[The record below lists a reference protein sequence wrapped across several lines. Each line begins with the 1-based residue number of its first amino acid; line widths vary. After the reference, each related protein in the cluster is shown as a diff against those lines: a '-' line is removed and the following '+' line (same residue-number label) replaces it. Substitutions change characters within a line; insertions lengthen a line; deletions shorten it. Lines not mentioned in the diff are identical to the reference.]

1 MPLPTRSACSAL
13 ASPGGQ
19 ISMAG
24 GVAVVLAA
32 AVPVVV
38 VGAPA
43 EGSTAERSRL
53 GGVVSVMMFADG
65 LDIGN
70 AASGATLPPPVVEV
84 VDVAVEP
91 VALALGGLTGV
102 LAPGDEA
109 ALGNGIAPDVAT
121 GEVPGGDGGGPVVV
135 VATVDGEVD
144 GVTAEDVDDGVED
157 VDCAIAGPAS
167 PTISADASA
176 SLPDAIAISAPA
188 RPPR

>member
-70 AASGATLPPPVVEV
+70 AASGATLPPVLDWEVEV

-188 RPPR
+188 

>member
-24 GVAVVLAA
+24 GGSAPLAA
-32 AVPVVV
+32 LVWVVV
-38 VGAPA
+38 AVGAPA

-91 VALALGGLTGV
+91 VALALGGLAGV
-102 LAPGDEA
+102 LALGDEDT
-109 ALGNGIAPDVAT
+109 LGNGIAPDVAA
-121 GEVPGGDGGGPVVV
+121 GEAPGGGGGGPVVV

-144 GVTAEDVDDGVED
+144 GVTVAED
-157 VDCAIAGPAS
+157 VDCAVAGPESPAS
-167 PTISADASA
+167 STAASA
-176 SLPDAIAISAPA
+176 SLPGPTAISAPT
-188 RPPR
+188 